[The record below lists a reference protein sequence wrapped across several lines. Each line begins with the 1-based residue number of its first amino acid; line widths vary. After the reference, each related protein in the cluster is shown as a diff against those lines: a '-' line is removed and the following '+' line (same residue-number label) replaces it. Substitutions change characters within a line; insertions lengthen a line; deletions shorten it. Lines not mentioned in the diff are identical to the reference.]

1 MCIDATTVLKRQAPV
16 RDDVFPRPGVSRRR
30 FGAMLVG
37 GVAAAAVTPAI
48 RPAGAASEDVRIA
61 DLDWV
66 DAGRDRRVPA
76 RLYWPSPGAPAGP
89 VPLIVFSH
97 GLGQSRTG
105 YSYLG
110 RHWAANG
117 YASLHVQ
124 HVGSDGTVWAGNPFE
139 VLDRVNLAADEREA
153 IARAADM
160 SFALD
165 RILGK
170 DSAFAAFIDPARIVA
185 AGHSYG
191 ANTTLIVGGARV
203 VREGKTIDRRDM
215 RFKAGIVISAPPFYG
230 ERDLHAVLAAVTM
243 PTFHVTAT
251 ADVIALPGRRSPVQD
266 RLDVYEAV
274 GTSRKALAVFQ
285 GGSHSIFTDR
295 ALTGG
300 VTLNP
305 QVKQATAEGAL
316 AFLDLTFR
324 GDPSPLASWSETWRP
339 LLAVAPT
346 AYPVTGSGRHP
357 SRRDRPRS

>member
-1 MCIDATTVLKRQAPV
+1 
-16 RDDVFPRPGVSRRR
+16 
-30 FGAMLVG
+30 MLVG
-37 GVAAAAVTPAI
+37 GFAAGMVTRAN
-48 RPAGAASEDVRIA
+48 RPAEATTEDVRIA

-66 DAGRDRRVPA
+66 DARRDRRVPA
-76 RLYWPSPGAPAGP
+76 RLYWPSPGAPMGP

-110 RHWAANG
+110 RHRAANG

-139 VLDRVNLAADEREA
+139 VLDRVNMAADEREA
-153 IARAADM
+153 IARAADV

-165 RILGK
+165 CILDK
-170 DSAFAAFIDPARIVA
+170 NSFFAAFIDPARIVA

-191 ANTTLIVGGARV
+191 ANTTLLVGGARV
-203 VREGKTIDRRDM
+203 VREGRTIDRRDM

-230 ERDLHAVLAAVTM
+230 ERDLRAALAAISM

-251 ADVIALPGRRSPVQD
+251 ADVIELPGRWSPVQD
-266 RLDVYEAV
+266 RLDVYDAV
-274 GTSRKALAVFQ
+274 GTTRKALAVFE

-295 ALTGG
+295 PLTGG
-300 VTLNP
+300 ATLNP
-305 QVKQATAEGAL
+305 QVKQATAEGSL
-316 AFLDLTFR
+316 AFFDLAFR
-324 GDPSPLASWSETWRP
+324 GDPLPLGLWCETWRP

-346 AYPVTGSGRHP
+346 AYAVTEPSRLP
-357 SRRDRPRS
+357 SRRYRPRS

>member
-1 MCIDATTVLKRQAPV
+1 MREDAI
-16 RDDVFPRPGVSRRR
+16 PRLGYSRRR
-30 FGAMLVG
+30 FTAMIVG
-37 GVAAAAVTPAI
+37 GFATGVVTRSI
-48 RPAGAASEDVRIA
+48 RPAEAAPEDVRIA

-66 DAGRDRRVPA
+66 DARRDRRVPA
-76 RLYWPSPGAPAGP
+76 RLYWPAPGAPAGP

-124 HVGSDGTVWAGNPFE
+124 HVGSDGSVWAGNPFE
-139 VLDRVNLAADEREA
+139 VLDRVNVAADEREA

-165 RILGK
+165 RLLDE
-170 DSAFAAFIDPARIVA
+170 DSAFAAFIDRARIVA

-203 VREGKTIDRRDM
+203 VREGRTIDHRDM

-230 ERDLHAVLAAVTM
+230 ERDLHAVLAAITI

-266 RLDVYEAV
+266 RLEVYEAV
-274 GTSRKALAVFQ
+274 GTTRKALAVFQ

-295 ALTGG
+295 LLTGG

-316 AFLDLTFR
+316 AFLDLAFR
-324 GDPSPLASWSETWRP
+324 GDPSPLASWSEAWSP

-346 AYPVTGSGRHP
+346 AYLVTDSSRHP
-357 SRRDRPRS
+357 SRRYRPRS

>member
-1 MCIDATTVLKRQAPV
+1 MKDEATPPA
-16 RDDVFPRPGVSRRR
+16 GISRRR
-30 FGAMLVG
+30 FGAMVVG
-37 GVAAAAVTPAI
+37 TLAASASPQAIIPARAAA
-48 RPAGAASEDVRIA
+48 EDVRVA
-61 DLDWV
+61 DFDWSDSV
-66 DAGRDRRVPA
+66 RNRRVPT
-76 RLYWPSPGAPAGP
+76 RLYWPSAGMPTRP

-124 HVGSDGTVWAGNPFE
+124 HIGSDNSVWAGNPFE
-139 VLDRVNLAADEREA
+139 ILDRVNDAAAEREA
-153 IARAADM
+153 IARAADL

-165 RILGK
+165 RILDGST
-170 DSAFAAFIDPARIVA
+170 SAFATFIDRKRIAA

-203 VREGKTIDRRDM
+203 IRNGRPLDRRDA

-230 ERDLHAVLAAVTM
+230 ERDLHAVLASVSM

-251 ADVIALPGRRSPVQD
+251 EDVIELPGRRSPVQD
-266 RLDVYEAV
+266 RLDVYEAI
-274 GTSRKALAVFQ
+274 GTSKKALAVFR

-295 ALTGG
+295 PLTGG

-305 QVKQATAEGAL
+305 QVKQATAEGAM

-324 GDPSPLASWSETWRP
+324 GDATSLAAWGKTWRP
-339 LLAVAPT
+339 ILAFE
-346 AYPVTGSGRHP
+346 PV
-357 SRRDRPRS
+357 

>member
-1 MCIDATTVLKRQAPV
+1 MREEAI
-16 RDDVFPRPGVSRRR
+16 PRLGYSRRR
-30 FGAMLVG
+30 FTAMVVG
-37 GVAAAAVTPAI
+37 GFATGVVTRAI
-48 RPAGAASEDVRIA
+48 RPAEAAPEDVRIA

-66 DAGRDRRVPA
+66 DARRDRRVPA
-76 RLYWPSPGAPAGP
+76 RLYWPSPGVPAGP
-89 VPLIVFSH
+89 VPLFVFSH

-124 HVGSDGTVWAGNPFE
+124 HVGSDGSVWTGNPFE
-139 VLDRVNLAADEREA
+139 VLDRVNVAADEREA
-153 IARAADM
+153 IARAADV

-165 RILGK
+165 RILDK
-170 DSAFAAFIDPARIVA
+170 DSAFAAFIDRARIVA

-203 VREGKTIDRRDM
+203 VREGRTIDHRDM

-230 ERDLHAVLAAVTM
+230 ERDLHAVLAAVTI

-266 RLDVYEAV
+266 RLEVYEAV
-274 GTSRKALAVFQ
+274 GTTRKALAVFQ

-295 ALTGG
+295 LLTGG

-316 AFLDLTFR
+316 AFLDLAFR
-324 GDPSPLASWSETWRP
+324 GDPSPLSSWSKAWSP

-346 AYPVTGSGRHP
+346 AYIVPESSRHP
-357 SRRDRPRS
+357 SRRYRPRS

>member
-1 MCIDATTVLKRQAPV
+1 M
-16 RDDVFPRPGVSRRR
+16 RDEGRSRSGLSRRR
-30 FGAMLVG
+30 FGALLVG
-37 GVAAAAVTPAI
+37 GFAAGVATRAIDPAEAAP
-48 RPAGAASEDVRIA
+48 EDVRIA

-66 DAGRDRRVPA
+66 DARRDRRVPA
-76 RLYWPSPGAPAGP
+76 RLYWPSAAAPAAP

-124 HVGSDGTVWAGNPFE
+124 HVGSDNSVWAGNPFE
-139 VLDRVNLAADEREA
+139 ILDRVNGAADEHEA
-153 IARAADM
+153 LARAADV

-165 RILGK
+165 RLL
-170 DSAFAAFIDPARIVA
+170 DTSSVFAPFIDRARLVA

-191 ANTTLIVGGARV
+191 ANTTLVVGGARV
-203 VREGKTIDRRDM
+203 VRDGRTIDRRDM

-230 ERDLHAVLAAVTM
+230 ERDLRAVLSAVTM

-251 ADVIALPGRRSPVQD
+251 EDVIALPGRRSPVQD

-295 ALTGG
+295 SLTGG
-300 VTLNP
+300 ARLNP
-305 QVKQATAEGAL
+305 QVKRATAEGAL
-316 AFLDLTFR
+316 AFLDLAFR
-324 GDPSPLASWSETWRP
+324 GDPAPLASWSETWRP
-339 LLAVAPT
+339 ILAVAPT
-346 AYPVTGSGRHP
+346 AYPLPASGRP
-357 SRRDRPRS
+357 PARRDRPRA

>member
-1 MCIDATTVLKRQAPV
+1 M
-16 RDDVFPRPGVSRRR
+16 RDRERPRSGFSRRR
-30 FGAMLVG
+30 FGTMLVG
-37 GVAAAAVTPAI
+37 GFAAGVASRAIQPAE
-48 RPAGAASEDVRIA
+48 AASEDVRIA

-66 DAGRDRRVPA
+66 DARRDRRVPA
-76 RLYWPSPGAPAGP
+76 RLYWPSQGVIAASARPL
-89 VPLIVFSH
+89 PLIVFSH
-97 GLGQSRTG
+97 GLGQSRLG

-110 RHWAANG
+110 RHWAGSG

-124 HVGSDGTVWAGNPFE
+124 HVGSDGSVWAGNPFE
-139 VLDRVNLAADEREA
+139 ILDRVNVAADEREA
-153 IARAADM
+153 IARAADV

-165 RILGK
+165 RIL
-170 DSAFAAFIDPARIVA
+170 DRSSAFAAFIDPARVIA

-191 ANTTLIVGGARV
+191 ANTTLLLGGARV
-203 VREGKTIDRRDM
+203 VREGRTLDRRDP

-230 ERDLHAVLAAVTM
+230 ERDLQAVLAAVAM

-251 ADVIALPGRRSPVQD
+251 EDLIALPGRRSPVQD

-300 VTLNP
+300 ARLNP

-316 AFLDLTFR
+316 AFLDLVFR
-324 GDPSPLASWSETWRP
+324 GDASPLASWSETWRP
-339 LLAVAPT
+339 ILAVAPIPYRAT
-346 AYPVTGSGRHP
+346 EP
-357 SRRDRPRS
+357 SRHSTRRSRPRS

>member
-1 MCIDATTVLKRQAPV
+1 M
-16 RDDVFPRPGVSRRR
+16 RDEGSSRPGLSRRR
-30 FGAMLVG
+30 VGALLVG
-37 GVAAAAVTPAI
+37 GVAAGLGTRAI
-48 RPAGAASEDVRIA
+48 RPAQAAAEDVRIA
-61 DLDWV
+61 DLEWV
-66 DAGRDRRVPA
+66 DARRDRRVPA

-105 YSYLG
+105 YGYLG

-117 YASLHVQ
+117 TASVHVQ
-124 HVGSDGTVWAGNPFE
+124 HVGSDRSVWAGNPFE
-139 VLDRVNLAADEREA
+139 VLDRVNVAADEREA
-153 IARAADM
+153 IARAADV

-165 RILGK
+165 RILDG
-170 DSAFAAFIDPARIVA
+170 DSAFAAFIDRARIAA

-203 VREGKTIDRRDM
+203 VRGGRTLDHRDM

-230 ERDLHAVLAAVTM
+230 ERDLHAVLAAVTL

-251 ADVIALPGRRSPVQD
+251 EDVIALPGRRSPVQD
-266 RLDVYEAV
+266 RLDVYAAV
-274 GTSRKALAVFQ
+274 GTTRKALAVFQ

-305 QVKQATAEGAL
+305 QVKQATAQGAL
-316 AFLDLTFR
+316 AFLDLAFR
-324 GDPSPLASWSETWRP
+324 GDPAPLASWSETWRP
-339 LLAVAPT
+339 ILAVAPT
-346 AYPVTGSGRHP
+346 TEPVIGASRHP
-357 SRRDRPRS
+357 PRRDRARS

>member
-1 MCIDATTVLKRQAPV
+1 V
-16 RDDVFPRPGVSRRR
+16 RDEVCPRPGFSRRR
-30 FGAMLVG
+30 FGALLVG
-37 GVAAAAVTPAI
+37 GLAAGAVTRAI
-48 RPAGAASEDVRIA
+48 RPAEAAREDVRVA

-66 DAGRDRRVPA
+66 DARRDRRVPA

-124 HVGSDGTVWAGNPFE
+124 HVGSDRTVWAGNPFE
-139 VLDRVNLAADEREA
+139 VLDRLDVAANEREA
-153 IARAADM
+153 IARAADV

-165 RILGK
+165 RILAEN
-170 DSAFAAFIDPARIVA
+170 SSFAAFIDPARIVA

-191 ANTTLIVGGARV
+191 ANTTLLVGGARV
-203 VREGKTIDRRDM
+203 VREGRTIDRRDT

-230 ERDLHAVLAAVTM
+230 ERDLHAVLAAISM
-243 PTFHVTAT
+243 PTFHLTAT
-251 ADVIALPGRRSPVQD
+251 EDVIALPGRRSPVQD

-295 ALTGG
+295 PLTGG
-300 VTLNP
+300 ATLNP
-305 QVKQATAEGAL
+305 QVKQATAEGSL
-316 AFLDLTFR
+316 AFLELAFR

-346 AYPVTGSGRHP
+346 AYAVTES
-357 SRRDRPRS
+357 SRPPRRYRSRS